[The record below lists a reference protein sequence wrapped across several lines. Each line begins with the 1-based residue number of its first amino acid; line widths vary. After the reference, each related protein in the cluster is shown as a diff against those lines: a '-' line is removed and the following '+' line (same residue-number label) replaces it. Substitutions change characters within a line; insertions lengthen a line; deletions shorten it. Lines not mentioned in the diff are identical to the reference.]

1 MTSLGDGRPLI
12 QRPIRSHQM
21 NDQVTLLL
29 AAVDEG
35 NTSAAQKLL
44 PLVYDELRRLAA
56 SRMAKERNDHTLQ
69 ATALVHEAYLRLAE
83 ESHAEWKNRGHY
95 FAAAAETMRR
105 ILVDR
110 ARAKA
115 AKKRGGHFS
124 RVDLDDVQL
133 AIEARPDILCAV
145 SDAIDELTEIAP
157 EKAELVKLRFF
168 VGMTNQEAA
177 EALGVSLVT
186 VKRHWQFARAWLFQR
201 LEKSTAESTS
211 DE

>member
-1 MTSLGDGRPLI
+1 
-12 QRPIRSHQM
+12 M

-201 LEKSTAESTS
+201 LEKGTAESTS

>member
-1 MTSLGDGRPLI
+1 
-12 QRPIRSHQM
+12 M

>member
-1 MTSLGDGRPLI
+1 
-12 QRPIRSHQM
+12 M

-29 AAVDEG
+29 TAVDEG

-211 DE
+211 NE

>member
-1 MTSLGDGRPLI
+1 
-12 QRPIRSHQM
+12 M
-21 NDQVTLLL
+21 NEQVTRLL

-35 NTSAAQKLL
+35 NTSAAQRLL

-56 SRMAKERNDHTLQ
+56 SRMARERGDHTLQ
-69 ATALVHEAYLRLAE
+69 PTALVHEAYLRLAE
-83 ESHAEWKNRGHY
+83 DSHAEWENRAHY

-115 AKKRGGHFS
+115 AQKRGGHFA
-124 RVDLDDVQL
+124 RVDLEDVQL

-145 SDAIDELTEIAP
+145 SDALDELAKISP

-177 EALGVSLVT
+177 KALGVSLVT
-186 VKRHWQFARAWLFQR
+186 VKRHWQFSRAWLFKR
-201 LEKSTAESTS
+201 LEQNANLPDT

>member
-1 MTSLGDGRPLI
+1 
-12 QRPIRSHQM
+12 M
-21 NDQVTLLL
+21 NDQVTQLL

-35 NTSAAQKLL
+35 NTSAAQRLL

-56 SRMAKERNDHTLQ
+56 SRMAKERGDHTLQ
-69 ATALVHEAYLRLAE
+69 PTALVHEAYLRLAE
-83 ESHAEWKNRGHY
+83 ESQAEWKNRGHY
-95 FAAAAETMRR
+95 FSAAAETMRR

-115 AKKRGGHFS
+115 AKKRGGDFA
-124 RVDLDDVQL
+124 RVDLEDVQL
-133 AIEARPDILCAV
+133 AIEARPDVLCAV
-145 SDAIDELTEIAP
+145 SDALDELAELAP

-177 EALGVSLVT
+177 EALGVALVT

-201 LEKSTAESTS
+201 LEQSAHQSPA